1 MSESHSKP
9 KATCYAW
16 SRPVCLSHT
25 YSIDEQLR
33 SKPFRAGCYAY
44 IFYFLIKIYTMAKK
58 IIIPLST
65 KQEVKNQIYKMLET
79 KESKKLIKKP
89 KKIDI
94 EKIFIKKTK

>member
-1 MSESHSKP
+1 
-9 KATCYAW
+9 
-16 SRPVCLSHT
+16 
-25 YSIDEQLR
+25 
-33 SKPFRAGCYAY
+33 
-44 IFYFLIKIYTMAKK
+44 MAKK

>member
-1 MSESHSKP
+1 M
-9 KATCYAW
+9 
-16 SRPVCLSHT
+16 V
-25 YSIDEQLR
+25 
-33 SKPFRAGCYAY
+33 
-44 IFYFLIKIYTMAKK
+44 KK

-65 KQEVKNQIYKMLET
+65 KQETKNEIFKMLET